1 MKNLQFILLA
11 ALLCFNF
18 SILGQSIPQDPNAL
32 AQTYTNYFSLN
43 REAVFLHFNKT
54 IVAPN
59 EDIWF
64 SAYSYSPQFYAPNLT
79 TNLHVNLYNREG
91 KLMEAKTI
99 SLTNAHGEGFFELKA
114 EKYPPGEYLIK
125 AGTKYMENFREDA
138 FFSQSFSILGETGPG
153 VEQEYDLQLLPEGG
167 HLVADV
173 DNIVGVKLINNKGKG
188 IAFKEGQ
195 IFNSRNEEINTVQ
208 SNKFGI
214 SKFRFTPTINE
225 SYTISLKLDDGTTI
239 RKSIPKPDARGIVM
253 SSTAVGNKLL
263 FTIKTNRETF
273 SSLKGQNF
281 LFAFHK
287 DGAMKA
293 LDFVFSEIDMSANV
307 TLTKDALYNG
317 VNTITVFNN
326 KFEPLLERLIFNRD
340 SIQRKDISAKIKSR
354 NRDSLVINLSAVGSL
369 TQHAMSVSVLPAGT
383 VSYNPNNNIFSAF
396 YLEPYIQGD
405 LENGG
410 YYFSEEVEPRRR
422 DYDLDLLL
430 LTQGW
435 SKYSWRNI
443 FSTPPTEQYAHEHGF
458 TLNGNVA
465 RRNAKI
471 QKTLFISSPSE
482 NLSVM
487 ADIADNNSFKA
498 ENIFV
503 NDSSRVTFSLMNDR
517 NSNISDS
524 GVIVNIFPV
533 RQNKD
538 ITPPS
543 FLKVNLKSDS
553 REEELAG
560 IKTDFILGS
569 ESLETV
575 FLESTGKTLEQENRD
590 LERKLNRA
598 DMYGKTEVFTK
609 EEALKYSTIFSY
621 LLDMGFEARG
631 NNIYT
636 LRELMRK
643 PLNTSIGLP
652 AQPTLVFIDGME
664 SNLNELRPLR
674 PTDVESIYTNKTG
687 AGARG
692 YAKGGA
698 TAGGLI
704 EIVTKK
710 TYSQI
715 SKSAT
720 NVILKHGFA
729 APKEFYAPRYNSYN
743 DDLFVSYGTIGWFP
757 QIFIEGQSIDLKVFD
772 TRQPLKVFI
781 EGMTNEGALISEEI
795 LLKN

>member
-1 MKNLQFILLA
+1 MLA

-18 SILGQSIPQDPNAL
+18 SIFGQSSPQDPDAL
-32 AQTYTNYFSLN
+32 AKTYTNYFSLN

-64 SAYSYSPQFYAPNLT
+64 SAYSYSPQFYLPNLT
-79 TNLHVNLYNREG
+79 TNLLVNLYNREG
-91 KLMEAKTI
+91 KLMESKTI

-114 EKYPPGEYLIK
+114 GKYPPGEYLIR
-125 AGTKYMENFREDA
+125 AGTKYMENFREEA
-138 FFSQSFSILGETGPG
+138 FFSQSISILGETGPG
-153 VEQEYDLQLLPEGG
+153 VEPEYDLQLLPEGG
-167 HLVADV
+167 HLVANV
-173 DNIVGVKLINNKGKG
+173 DNSVGVKLINNKGKG
-188 IAFKEGQ
+188 VAFKEGR
-195 IFNSRNEEINTVQ
+195 ILNSRDEEINTLQ
-208 SNKFGI
+208 SNRFGI
-214 SKFRFTPTINE
+214 SKFRFTPTMGE
-225 SYTISLKLDDGTTI
+225 KYTISIKLEDGTTI
-239 RKSIPKPDARGIVM
+239 RKPVPQPDARGIVM
-253 SSTAVGNKLL
+253 SGTALGDKVL
-263 FTIKTNRETF
+263 FTIKTNSETF
-273 SSLKGQNF
+273 PSLKDQNF
-281 LFAFHK
+281 LFAIHK

-307 TLTKDALYNG
+307 TLTQDALYNG
-317 VNTITVFNN
+317 VNTITVFND

-340 SIQRKDISAKIKSR
+340 SIHRKDISARIKSR
-354 NRDSLVINLSAVGSL
+354 NRDSLVVSLSSMVPL
-369 TQHAMSVSVLPAGT
+369 DQHSMSVSVLPAGT
-383 VSYNPNNNIFSAF
+383 KSYDQNNNIFSAF
-396 YLEPYIQGD
+396 YIEPYIQGD

-435 SKYSWRNI
+435 SKYSWKNI
-443 FSTPPTEQYAHEHGF
+443 FNTPPRELYAHEHGF
-458 TLNGNVA
+458 TLTGNVVK
-465 RRNAKI
+465 RNAKN
-471 QKTLFISSPSE
+471 QKTLFISSPAD

-517 NSNISDS
+517 NSNISDP
-524 GVIVNIFPV
+524 GVVVNIFPV
-533 RQNKD
+533 RQHKD

-543 FLKVNLKSDS
+543 FLNVNLKSDS
-553 REEELAG
+553 KEEELAA
-560 IKTDFILGS
+560 INNDFILGA

-575 FLESTGKTLEQENRD
+575 FLESTGKTLEEENRD

-598 DMYGKTEVFTK
+598 DMYGKTEVFTR
-609 EEALKYSTIFSY
+609 EEAMRYSTIFSY

-643 PLNTSIGLP
+643 PLNTSIGQP

-692 YAKGGA
+692 FAKGGA

-710 TYSQI
+710 TYAQI

-729 APKEFYAPRYNSYN
+729 APREFYAPRYNSYN
-743 DDLFVSYGTIGWFP
+743 DDLYVNYGTIAWFP

-772 TRQPLKVFI
+772 TRLPLKVFI
-781 EGMTNEGALISEEI
+781 EGMTTEGALISEEI